1 MCKKLNRYARRK
13 RDKYLDFVK
22 SCHRKNFRLERYI
35 RTYNA
40 FPIVTKIEKDTLHES
55 KVRFPIEQLRLWYP
69 EYFKFEYI
77 RNTWDEYPK
86 WKYICIGYK
95 KQKYRDRP
103 LFGRLKER
111 KEIRIKN
118 YDYYKNIQEE
128 EWNKSNCHDKLD
140 LMARGRHKVRTYL
153 NNIQRE
159 YNSGYEELT
168 DVKLSSKTELFDKWD
183 WKY

>member
-1 MCKKLNRYARRK
+1 MCKKLNRQARRK
-13 RDKYLDFVK
+13 RDKKLDFIK
-22 SCHRKNFRLERYI
+22 GCHTKTFRLEKYI
-35 RTYNA
+35 RTYNE
-40 FPIVTKIEKDTLHES
+40 FPIVTKIEKENLHES
-55 KVRFPIEQLRLWYP
+55 KVRFPIEYLKLWYP

-77 RNTWDEYPK
+77 RNTWDEYPE
-86 WKYICIGYK
+86 WKYVCIGYR
-95 KQKYRDRP
+95 KQKYWGRP
-103 LFGRLKER
+103 LFGRVKER
-111 KEIRIKN
+111 KEIHVKN
-118 YDYYKNIQEE
+118 YDYYKTIQDR

-140 LMARGRHKVRTYL
+140 LMARGRHRVRTYL